1 MSELEKNIK
10 QQEAESQVIKH
21 HTYSI
26 FMIDKMAEKVED
38 EIENALNLVVSTAGQ
53 SSNKW
58 KTLKDKIYETV
69 STL

>member
-1 MSELEKNIK
+1 M
-10 QQEAESQVIKH
+10 IKH

-26 FMIDKMAEKVED
+26 FMIDKMVEKVED

-58 KTLKDKIYETV
+58 KMLKDKIYETV